1 MAGRSTSWL
10 TRPLATLVAA
20 ACLGGASAADPG
32 ASAPA
37 AGASAGG
44 PGASAGG
51 ESEVEAWVG
60 QLGAKEFARREAAAR
75 SLVAAGAAATE
86 AVEGAIRGGDLEV
99 ASRGLEVLLEMLDA
113 ADEASG
119 AAAEQSLSRLA
130 GSGDEPVRR
139 LAAAALEFHRL
150 GRSATARERLEA
162 RGAAFR
168 ERPAVEGRGLE
179 VEFGPGWRG
188 GAADIHLIADVQGL
202 TAVSLHGVPIDAD
215 ALAVLGGL
223 RGVQRIDLF
232 GTGVGPAEARLL
244 AERLP
249 DARIDVRRGGRLG
262 VSSTAFGGRCEI
274 RTVEPGSAADQA
286 GLRSGDVVLSIDG
299 ADVASFDELTTRLG
313 ESAPGDV
320 VRLIVARRGGTAD
333 GEPERIECQVR
344 LDAW

>member
-10 TRPLATLVAA
+10 IRPLAMLIAA
-20 ACLGGASAADPG
+20 ALLGGD
-32 ASAPA
+32 PA
-37 AGASAGG
+37 ARAGAETGVD
-44 PGASAGG
+44 PD
-51 ESEVEAWVG
+51 VEAWVR

-75 SLVAAGAAATE
+75 SLVASGGAAFG
-86 AVEGAIRGGDLEV
+86 AVEGAIRDGDLEV
-99 ASRGLEVLLEMLDA
+99 ATRGLEVVLRMLDVADDATA
-113 ADEASG
+113 AAAAQSLTRLADSDDEA
-119 AAAEQSLSRLA
+119 
-130 GSGDEPVRR
+130 VRR

-150 GRSATARERLEA
+150 GRSVTARERLA
-162 RGAAFR
+162 ALGAAFR

-188 GAADIHLIADVQGL
+188 VPADLHLVADLQGL
-202 TAVSLHGVPIDAD
+202 AAVSLHGVPVEDD
-215 ALAVLGGL
+215 TLVVLGGL

-249 DARIDVRRGGRLG
+249 DARIDIRRGGRLG

-333 GEPERIECQVR
+333 DEPERIECQVR

>member
-1 MAGRSTSWL
+1 MAGRSTWWL
-10 TRPLATLVAA
+10 IRPLATLIAA
-20 ACLGGASAADPG
+20 ASLGGAAAGTAG
-32 ASAPA
+32 AA
-37 AGASAGG
+37 AGAD
-44 PGASAGG
+44 PD
-51 ESEVEAWVG
+51 VQAWVG

-75 SLVAAGAAATE
+75 SLVAAGATATE

-99 ASRGLEVLLEMLDA
+99 ATRGLEVLQQMLDA
-113 ADEASG
+113 ADDASG
-119 AAAEQSLSRLA
+119 TAAEQSLARLA
-130 GSGDEPVRR
+130 AGGDESVRR
-139 LAAAALEFHRL
+139 LATAALEFHRL
-150 GRSATARERLEA
+150 GRSATARERLA
-162 RGAAFR
+162 ALGAAFR

-188 GAADIHLIADVQGL
+188 GPSDIHLVADLQGL
-202 TAVSLHGVPIDAD
+202 AAVSLHGVSVDD
-215 ALAVLGGL
+215 DSLAVLGGL

-249 DARIDVRRGGRLG
+249 DTRIDVRRGGRLG

-299 ADVASFDELTTRLG
+299 AEVASFDELTTRLG
-313 ESAPGDV
+313 DSAPGDV

-333 GEPERIECQVR
+333 DEPERIECQVR